1 MSQPVLRPQDA
12 VILAKLLSY
21 GGRRPPLA
29 HVAAD
34 LSISASEVH
43 AGLKRLACSGLVVTP
58 DRPVLEAVE
67 EFFVHAVKY
76 IFPAKR
82 GEVTRG
88 LPTSYAA
95 PPLNRHITG
104 GSELPPVWP
113 FPEGDRRGVTLEP
126 LYRTVPAAALKDSNL
141 YEVLALLDAVRA
153 GRARERRLAAKALA
167 LKVRRVHA

>member
-1 MSQPVLRPQDA
+1 MPGSRP
-12 VILAKLLSY
+12 
-21 GGRRPPLA
+21 
-29 HVAAD
+29 
-34 LSISASEVH
+34 SASEVH
-43 AGLKRLACSGLVVTP
+43 AGLKRLSCSGLVVTS
-58 DRPVLEAVE
+58 DRPVLDAVE

-82 GEVTRG
+82 GEITRG

-95 PPLNRHITG
+95 PPIDRLVTS

-126 LYRTVPAAALKDSNL
+126 LYSTVPAAALRDSNL
-141 YEVLALLDAVRA
+141 YELLALLDAVRA

-167 LKVRRVHA
+167 LKVRRAHE